1 MTELTKKYKEKLKKA
16 IEKQRQRLEKKVSF
30 IVIISI
36 YYFTIY
42 K

>member
-1 MTELTKKYKEKLKKA
+1 MTELTKKYKEKLKKV
-16 IEKQRQRLEKKVSF
+16 IEKQKLEKKISF
-30 IVIISI
+30 LVIISI